1 MTALSVKVPK
11 HHSKRGQRIYGK
23 PSTSPHYPPHLPSL
37 DFLDSFGF
45 KTNVKTIREGDWI
58 CFFCQ
63 NLNFSFR
70 NECNRCQAYAS
81 VQDQAK
87 DHSFPHYF
95 NHSMM
100 NSKKMNMRVLAYE
113 KRNELFEKVCGR
125 DEGFS
130 NVVLI
135 DFELKDNNIE
145 DSFEEIDDPGL
156 KQYET
161 TPILQLIDE

>member
-1 MTALSVKVPK
+1 MTALSIQDPK
-11 HHSKRGQRIYGK
+11 RQSKRGQRIYRK
-23 PSTSPHYPPHLPSL
+23 PPNSPHYPPHLPIDFFDSL
-37 DFLDSFGF
+37 PF

-81 VQDQAK
+81 VQNQAK
-87 DHSFPHYF
+87 DHSFSNFF
-95 NHSMM
+95 N
-100 NSKKMNMRVLAYE
+100 NSPINPKKNMRVLENE
-113 KRNELFEKVCGR
+113 KINELFEKVCRR

-145 DSFEEIDDPGL
+145 DTFEEIDDPSL